1 MIDLRRPIRYI
12 DANIE
17 FFDVSESDIDK
28 VFVCVANGSG
38 MVNARIL
45 DKDLLYFYKADQYNN
60 GDIVAAN
67 ADGESVVRRFFKDEQ
82 GIRLRREIGHGEDT
96 YVSDISILGKLIGI
110 QRKM

>member
-1 MIDLRRPIRYI
+1 MIDLRKPISYI
-12 DANIE
+12 DANTE
-17 FFDVSESDIDK
+17 FFDVAESDTDK

-38 MVNARIL
+38 MVNAGIL
-45 DKDLLYFYKADQYNN
+45 DKDLLFFYRADQYQS

-82 GIRLRREIGHGEDT
+82 GTRLRREIGRGEDT
-96 YVSDISILGKLIGI
+96 YVSNISILGKLIGI